1 MNNRPAWREPMLWLV
16 AGIPLA
22 TLIAGFATLSLAGG
36 SGAIDAAPEPVRRTA
51 QVQQADLA
59 ADTAAAHAGLRATLR
74 IDAAR
79 RTIVAR
85 ILPSPS
91 AGDLQLLFVHPSF
104 AAEDRSVTM
113 RLRDGVWVGAM
124 PALPAI
130 EWRLQLSPGDA
141 QWRLVGRWHAGAAAQ
156 AEMLPA
162 LESR

>member
-1 MNNRPAWREPMLWLV
+1 MSPRPAWREPMLWLV

-36 SGAIDAAPEPVRRTA
+36 SGATDAAPEPVQRTA

-59 ADTAAAHAGLRATLR
+59 ADTAAARAGLRATLR
-74 IDAAR
+74 VDAVR
-79 RTIVAR
+79 SSIVAR
-85 ILPSPS
+85 ILPPPS
-91 AGDLQLLFVHPSF
+91 ASEVTLRFVHPVL

-113 RLRDGVWVGAM
+113 QLRDGVWVGAL
-124 PALPAI
+124 PALPAND
-130 EWRLQLSPGDA
+130 WRLQLSPSEG
-141 QWRLVGRWHAGAAAQ
+141 QWRLVGRWRAGATQ